1 MTNEPVT
8 TGDMATFTTFAS
20 WCDQQ
25 PHGVLSRISREAGIG
40 YTTVRKLYTGHSA
53 ALRTARK
60 VSAATGGAIT
70 VEQLQAGCR

>member
-1 MTNEPVT
+1 MVKSGKLNI
-8 TGDMATFTTFAS
+8 F
-20 WCDQQ
+20 C
-25 PHGVLSRISREAGIG
+25 AGIG